1 MASAF
6 AYPKTRRLDLV
17 EDHFGEAVAD
27 PYRWLE
33 EDIRND
39 AGVAA
44 WAKSQ
49 NDVTANYLATLPGR
63 DIFKARLQ
71 ELFDHERVSAP
82 RACGSRYFYL
92 RQTGLQKQ
100 PVLVMR
106 SGLEGAERVLIDP
119 NDWSP
124 DGTIAMGE
132 WEVTDDG
139 ALIAYTVQHGGTDWR
154 TIKVFDVNARE
165 DLADE
170 VVRARFMT
178 IAWMKDS
185 RGFFYS
191 RYPDASEASQASVQ
205 NHAVYYH
212 ALGTAQ
218 TEDRLVYATPERP
231 HLVNVGYVTDDGRY
245 LVLLSTP
252 GPGAN
257 ALAIIDLKTSDWTPR
272 ELITALDAD
281 WHVYGNVGPKLF
293 IGTNKGAERRKIVS
307 MDLDQEALAFQ
318 DVVTEQNVT
327 LASAVLLG
335 GRLLAAYLVDAK
347 SELRRYTLEGVLD
360 GAVELPG
367 IGTVGGFR
375 GDQDSSEVFFVFT
388 SYNFPT
394 TIYRYD
400 VSNNTTYVW
409 AKPDAGIDLDRIIVE
424 QRYYQSKDGTR
435 IPMFIIR
442 RKDVTGPAPTL
453 LYAYGGFGISMIPFY
468 APTQMAW
475 VEQGGVYV
483 VANIRGGGEYGKSWH
498 DAGRFA
504 NRQNAFDD
512 FIAAGE
518 YLKAEGITSPD
529 GLAVQGESNGGLLM
543 GAVVNQRPDLFAA
556 ALPGV
561 GVMDMLRFPLF
572 TGGQMWME
580 DFGDPRQDKHFHA
593 LRSYS
598 PYHNVRSGADYP
610 AILVNTADTD
620 DRVIPGHSFK
630 YVAALQAADIGHKPH
645 LLRVEAK
652 AGHGAGKPTDKV
664 IEETADQW
672 AFIAHWTGLTVSEPR
687 CRRAD

>member
-6 AYPKTRRLDLV
+6 VYPKTRALDLA
-17 EDHFGEAVAD
+17 EDHFGQMVAD

-39 AGVAA
+39 AEVAA
-44 WAKSQ
+44 WAKAQ
-49 NDVTANYLATLPGR
+49 NDATQNYLATLPGR
-63 DIFKARLQ
+63 DIFKTRLQ
-71 ELFDHERVSAP
+71 KLFDHERVSAP
-82 RACGSRYFYL
+82 WARGGRYVYT
-92 RQTGLQKQ
+92 RQTGLQNQ

-106 SGLEGAERVLIDP
+106 NGLEGPERVLIDP
-119 NDWSP
+119 NDWSS

-132 WEVTDDG
+132 WAISDDG
-139 ALIAYTVQHGGTDWR
+139 ALIAYSIQQAGTDWR
-154 TIKVFDVNARE
+154 SIRVFDVNARE

-170 VVRARFMT
+170 VTRARFMT
-178 IAWMKDS
+178 IAWTKDAS
-185 RGFFYS
+185 GYFYS
-191 RYPDASEASQASVQ
+191 RYPDAAEGESSQAGVQ
-205 NHAVYYH
+205 NHAVYFH
-212 ALGTAQ
+212 RLGTSQAM
-218 TEDRLVYATPERP
+218 DRLVYATPDMP

-257 ALAIIDLKTSDWTPR
+257 ALAIIDLADPDWTPR
-272 ELITALDAD
+272 PLVTTLDAD
-281 WHVYGNVGPKLF
+281 WHVYGNVGTKLF
-293 IGTNKGAERRKIVS
+293 IGTNHAAERRKIVS
-307 MDLDQEALAFQ
+307 LDLAETELNFK
-318 DVVTEQNVT
+318 DVVAEQDAT
-327 LASAVLLG
+327 LSYAALLG
-335 GRLLAAYLVDAK
+335 GKLLAAYLVDAK
-347 SELRRYTLEGVLD
+347 SELRRYNLD
-360 GAVELPG
+360 GTPDGIVDLPG

-388 SYNFPT
+388 SYNIPT

-400 VSNNTTYVW
+400 VTSNTTYVW
-409 AKPDAGIDLDRIIVE
+409 AKPEAGIDFDRISVE
-424 QRYYQSKDGTR
+424 QRFYPSKDGTR

-475 VEQGGVYV
+475 VEQGGVSV

-518 YLKAEGITSPD
+518 YLKAEGITSPE

-572 TGGQMWME
+572 TGGAMWME
-580 DFGDPRQDKHFHA
+580 DFGDPRQEKHFHA

-598 PYHNVRSGADYP
+598 PYHNVRSRVDYP

-630 YVAALQAADIGHKPH
+630 YVAALQAADIGDKPH
-645 LLRVEAK
+645 LLRVETR

-672 AFIAHWTGLTVSEPR
+672 AFIAHWTGLKVK
-687 CRRAD
+687 

>member
-6 AYPKTRRLDLV
+6 AYSQTRRLDLV
-17 EDHFGEAVAD
+17 EDHFGQSVSD

-33 EDIRND
+33 QDIRND
-39 AGVAA
+39 AEVAA
-44 WAKSQ
+44 WAKAQ
-49 NDVTANYLATLPGR
+49 NAITQTYLATLPGR
-63 DIFKARLQ
+63 DVFKASLQ
-71 ELFDHERVSAP
+71 RLFDHERVTAP
-82 RACGSRYFYL
+82 WARGGHYFYT
-92 RQTGLQKQ
+92 RQTGLQNQ
-100 PVLVMR
+100 PALVMR
-106 SGLEGAERVLIDP
+106 SGLEGPERVLIDP
-119 NDWSP
+119 NDWSS
-124 DGTIAMGE
+124 DGTTAMGE
-132 WEVTDDG
+132 WAISDDG
-139 ALIAYTVQHGGTDWR
+139 SLIAYSIQQAGTDWR
-154 TIKVFDVNARE
+154 SIKVFDVNARE

-170 VVRARFMT
+170 VMRARFMA
-178 IAWMKDS
+178 IAWTRDN

-191 RYPDASEASQASVQ
+191 RYPDAAEGESSQAGVQ

-212 ALGTAQ
+212 ALGTPQAQ
-218 TEDRLVYATPERP
+218 DRLVYATPDKP
-231 HLVNVGYVTDDGRY
+231 HLINVGYTTDDGRY

-257 ALAIIDLKTSDWTPR
+257 ALAIIDLEDPDWTPR
-272 ELITALDAD
+272 QLIADLDAD
-281 WHVYGNVGPKLF
+281 WHVCGNVGPKLYVL
-293 IGTNKGAERRKIVS
+293 TNSNAERKKIVS
-307 MDLDQEALAFQ
+307 LDISGTDLVFA
-318 DVVTEQNVT
+318 DVVAQQDDT
-327 LASAVLLG
+327 LSSAVLLG
-335 GRLLAAYLVDAK
+335 GKLLATYLVDAK
-347 SELRRYTLEGVLD
+347 SELRRFALD
-360 GAVELPG
+360 GTPEGTVELPG

-375 GDQDSSEVFFVFT
+375 GELESNEVFFVFT
-388 SYNFPT
+388 SYNIPT

-400 VSNNTTYVW
+400 VTGNTTYVW
-409 AKPDAGIDLDRIIVE
+409 ARPDTGIDLDRISVE
-424 QRYYQSKDGTR
+424 QRFYPSKDGTR
-435 IPMFIIR
+435 IPMFIVR

-453 LYAYGGFGISMIPFY
+453 LYAYGGFGISMIPYY
-468 APTQMAW
+468 APPQMAW
-475 VEQGGVYV
+475 VEQGGVSV

-518 YLKAEGITSPD
+518 YLKAEGITTPD

-572 TGGQMWME
+572 TGGALWME
-580 DFGDPRQDKHFHA
+580 DFGDPRQEKHFHT

-598 PYHNVRSGADYP
+598 PYHNIASGKTYP

-630 YVAALQAADIGHKPH
+630 YVAALQAADIGDRPH

-652 AGHGAGKPTDKV
+652 AGHGAGKPMHKV

-672 AFIAHWTGLTVSEPR
+672 AFIAHWTGLNVKQP
-687 CRRAD
+687 